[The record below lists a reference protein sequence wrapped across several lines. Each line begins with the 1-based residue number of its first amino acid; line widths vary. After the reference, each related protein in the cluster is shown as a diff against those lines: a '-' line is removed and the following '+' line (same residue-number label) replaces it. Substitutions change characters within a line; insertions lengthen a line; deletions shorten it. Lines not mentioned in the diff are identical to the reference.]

1 MLFASP
7 RLCARA
13 PPSRHSAN
21 CHKDRGGELRAAVG
35 MWGWAQAAGLPDT
48 TIRWMSEDCLTFVE
62 REVKRGNKYDALI
75 FDPPAFGRGGKGK
88 SSKTWKL
95 DQDLPKLLKLF
106 PDLLSD
112 QAAFVVL
119 SCHDPKWSSQR
130 LAEALRAAL
139 PPAAGGAHHIDHGPM
154 IIEASCEG
162 GRPLPMG
169 IFARWRSPALRPD

>member
-1 MLFASP
+1 
-7 RLCARA
+7 
-13 PPSRHSAN
+13 
-21 CHKDRGGELRAAVG
+21 
-35 MWGWAQAAGLPDT
+35 MWGWAQAVGLADT

-88 SSKTWKL
+88 TSKAWKL
-95 DQDLPKLLKLF
+95 DKDLPKLLKLF
-106 PDLLSD
+106 PELLSD

-119 SCHDPKWSSQR
+119 SCHDPKWSSKR

-139 PPAAGGAHHIDHGPM
+139 PPAAGAAHHIDHGPM
-154 IIEASCEG
+154 MIEASCEG

-169 IFARWRSPALRPD
+169 VFARWRSPALRQD